1 MCSFWPLFFNRSRRR
16 GGPLRCLLSHAFD
29 GDLELVLVAKEAF
42 RSFNMPLRAEIV
54 SIGVLFIGVLSNRT
68 LFFFY

>member
-1 MCSFWPLFFNRSRRR
+1 M
-16 GGPLRCLLSHAFD
+16 LSHAFD